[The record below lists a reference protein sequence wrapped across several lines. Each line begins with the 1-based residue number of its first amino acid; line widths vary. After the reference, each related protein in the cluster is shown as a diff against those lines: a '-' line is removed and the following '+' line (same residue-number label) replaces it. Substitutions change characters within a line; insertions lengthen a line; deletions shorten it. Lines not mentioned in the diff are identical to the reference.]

1 MLNLHVDCIFDR
13 KCLSFRFVVFHWT
26 PSPAVVAEAM
36 LEIPTESDLG
46 SRDVSALLWTEIR
59 VTPPG
64 PRMPVRGQP
73 QMKVGWLGFPK
84 LNLVVIL
91 VAAGGCSQYFRE
103 LLFRSRGKLD
113 LENFGEESLNPKQ
126 NTKAI

>member
-1 MLNLHVDCIFDR
+1 MLIAFLIEMFVFP
-13 KCLSFRFVVFHWT
+13 FRGVSLDSISRV
-26 PSPAVVAEAM
+26 AAEAM